1 MNEKGAMPKTMFEK
15 IWDAHAVREVPGES
29 TILYIDRHLVHE
41 MTSPQA
47 FAGLR
52 AAHIPVR
59 RPDAT
64 IAVLDH
70 GVPTVPGR
78 KMVNVVDKDT
88 ALCITTMEQNAQD
101 FGLTLFD
108 MTDAGQGIVHI
119 IGPEQGITLPGM
131 TIVCGDSHTSTHGA
145 LGALAFGIG
154 TSEVE
159 HVLATQCL
167 LQQRPKTMN
176 IRVEGTLAPRITA
189 KDLALAIIAKFGTA
203 VGTGHVIEFSGSTI
217 RNLSMEGR
225 MTLCN
230 MAIEAGARAGMIAPD
245 ETTFAY
251 IKGRPYAPQGELF
264 EQAVATWRQLA
275 SDPGA
280 HFDAVLEIN
289 VDGLGPQVT
298 WGTNPGMVA
307 DVNGYVPDP
316 TQEKNPL
323 KRQAYERALKYMDLR
338 PGQKIKEIPL
348 NTVFIGSCTNS
359 RLEDLRMAA
368 QYVKGKHVAPNIRA
382 MVVPGSMRVR
392 RMAEEEGLADIFRD
406 AGFDWREAG
415 CSMCIAMNG
424 DQLAEGERCA
434 STSNRN
440 FEGRQGRGGR
450 THLVSPAMAAAAAVA
465 GHFVDIREG
474 L

>member
-1 MNEKGAMPKTMFEK
+1 MEEKASMPKTMFEK
-15 IWDAHAVREVPGES
+15 IWDAHIVRDIPGES

-52 AAHIPVR
+52 TAGLSVH

-64 IAVLDH
+64 VAVLDH
-70 GVPTVPGR
+70 NVPTVQGR
-78 KMVNVVDKDT
+78 RMLDVVDKDS
-88 ALCITTMEQNAQD
+88 ALCLTTMQQNARD

-108 MTDAGQGIVHI
+108 MADARQGIVHI

-154 TSEVE
+154 TSEIE
-159 HVLATQCL
+159 HVLATQCM
-167 LQQRPKTMN
+167 LQKRPKTMN
-176 IRVEGTLAPRITA
+176 IRVEGTPAPGATA
-189 KDLALAIIAKFGTA
+189 KDLALAIIGRLGTG
-203 VGTGHVIEFSGSTI
+203 VGTGHVIEFTGSAV

-230 MAIEAGARAGMIAPD
+230 MAIEAGARAGMVAPD

-251 IKGRPYAPQGELF
+251 IKGRPYAPAGELF
-264 EQAVATWRQLA
+264 EQALAAWRQLP

-280 HFDAVLEIN
+280 HFDTMHEVN

-298 WGTNPGMVA
+298 WGINPGMVV
-307 DVNGYVPDP
+307 DVNGVVPDP
-316 TQEKNPL
+316 ASQQDPEQRK
-323 KRQAYERALKYMDLR
+323 AYERALQYMDLR
-338 PGQKIKEIPL
+338 AGQKISEIPL

-368 QYVKGKHVAPNIRA
+368 QYVKGKHVAPSIRA
-382 MVVPGSMRVR
+382 MVVPGSMQVR
-392 RMAEEEGLADIFRD
+392 RMAEEEGLADIFRE
-406 AGFDWREAG
+406 AGFEWRESG

-424 DQLAEGERCA
+424 DQLAPGERCA

-450 THLVSPAMAAAAAVA
+450 THLVSPAMAAAAAIA
-465 GHFVDIREG
+465 GHFVDIRDMK
-474 L
+474 